1 MICLIVHLF
10 ISYTGES
17 WLTTIALDLVKSL
30 TNPFTSYK
38 GNMKSYH
45 MMVWTFTGALS
56 FIFYFNKDCQGR
68 FDHGICWVKISST
81 HSPCLWGY
89 FLFWIVCMYAYQMW
103 ASLFAYLRL
112 RRGLPLT
119 FEIRKQ
125 CAVETFKCLAVY
137 AAYLS
142 VMMFFFSIISS
153 LDPNPPLGSPL
164 NDFSLFL
171 LFIVANRGS
180 VDGIV
185 WFMLHDFMRDKEDKK
200 NENVRLGS
208 ANSLSEAENGEKNDN
223 NENGEY
229 TGDTGKVKILEHGEI
244 ESPGKL
250 GRRPSIFSA
259 PIAGEIQF
267 QFLWTFFLEHVLVT
281 SQIK

>member
-1 MICLIVHLF
+1 MLF
-10 ISYTGES
+10 RS
-17 WLTTIALDLVKSL
+17 
-30 TNPFTSYK
+30 
-38 GNMKSYH
+38 
-45 MMVWTFTGALS
+45 
-56 FIFYFNKDCQGR
+56 
-68 FDHGICWVKISST
+68 
-81 HSPCLWGY
+81 
-89 FLFWIVCMYAYQMW
+89 
-103 ASLFAYLRL
+103 
-112 RRGLPLT
+112 
-119 FEIRKQ
+119 
-125 CAVETFKCLAVY
+125 
-137 AAYLS
+137 
-142 VMMFFFSIISS
+142 
-153 LDPNPPLGSPL
+153 
-164 NDFSLFL
+164 
-171 LFIVANRGS
+171 FIVANRGS

-200 NENVRLGS
+200 NENVRLGTT
-208 ANSLSEAENGEKNDN
+208 NSLSETENGEKNDN